1 MSKKKIFVL
10 ACLGAMAGSAV
21 CQLVLER
28 FGWMGWIMG
37 TIAIALL
44 TLWAFRQDRKKRT

>member
-10 ACLGAMAGSAV
+10 ACLGYMTGSFL
-21 CQLVLER
+21 CQQMLGH
-28 FGWMGWIMG
+28 FGWTGWIIG

-44 TLWAFRQDRKKRT
+44 AIWAFRSKKEGA